1 MKIANLQQAP
11 ISNAS
16 LSKNKIAFKGTFLHD
31 LSHPSGLLNLDRSGT
46 MSRNL
51 FIVNAALFLLGSR
64 LVTSRDKDE
73 KREVLIR
80 DIPSIVLAVK
90 GVPLFKD
97 FIAKHLQEHT
107 GFVINEKGTKKV
119 NGKEVEAPAK
129 GDAATYSRLEDL
141 YVYDKN
147 LDKSVGLQG
156 FSKRLSSFGG
166 DLKKIYSTLSDDIK
180 ESLKDCEDKNND
192 AVIKKIK
199 DKGLAE
205 KIKEALADAKN
216 NKALKKA
223 ETYNSAVAMTGFA
236 CTIALMG
243 VIIPKL
249 NIHIT
254 EMVHKKDNKKTKDGI
269 EA

>member
-1 MKIANLQQAP
+1 MKIANLRQAP
-11 ISNAS
+11 VQNNIAT
-16 LSKNKIAFKGTFLHD
+16 KNNVAFKGSFIEGLHPKK
-31 LSHPSGLLNLDRSGT
+31 LFTLDRSGT

-51 FIVNAALFLLGSR
+51 FVVNAAVFLLGSR
-64 LVTSRDKDE
+64 LFTSRDKDE

-97 FIAKHLQEHT
+97 LVAKGLQSHT
-107 GFVINEKGTKKV
+107 GFVIKEKGKDGAV
-119 NGKEVEAPAK
+119 GK
-129 GDAATYSRLEDL
+129 GDATNFGRLKDL

-147 LDKSVGLQG
+147 LDNSVGLEG
-156 FSKRLSSFGG
+156 FSHRLISFGG
-166 DLKKIYSTLSDDIK
+166 DLKKIYSELGDEIK
-180 ESLKDCEDKNND
+180 EKLKNCTNND
-192 AVIKKIK
+192 AVIGELK

-216 NKALKKA
+216 NRALKKA
-223 ETYNSAVAMTGFA
+223 ESYNSAVAMTGFA

-243 VIIPKL
+243 VIIPKF
-249 NIHIT
+249 NIHVT
-254 EMVHKKDNKKTKDGI
+254 EMVHRKDDKNQVTKEGI